1 MKKYGPYNKD
11 VWFIST
17 DPEIPVF
24 DVLNEG
30 ITNETALD
38 LEIFESEDV
47 WKKEV
52 EKRGFKIQNSIQRP
66 EIKTRVRR

>member
-11 VWFIST
+11 VWFISKS
-17 DPEIPVF
+17 ENPVF
-24 DVLNEG
+24 GVLNKG
-30 ITNETALD
+30 IVNETILD

-52 EKRGFKIQNSIQRP
+52 EKRGLKLERS
-66 EIKTRVRR
+66 EIKTRVKR

>member
-17 DPEIPVF
+17 DSEIPVF
-24 DVLNEG
+24 DVLSEG
-30 ITNETALD
+30 VTNETALD

-52 EKRGFKIQNSIQRP
+52 EKRGFNIQRP

>member
-11 VWFIST
+11 VWFISNS
-17 DPEIPVF
+17 EIPVF

-30 ITNETALD
+30 IINETILD

-52 EKRGFKIQNSIQRP
+52 EKRGLKNERS
-66 EIKTRVRR
+66 EIKTRVAR